1 MTHRLDGWGPRLAV
15 AIVLIAVVYP
25 LLRFLLTPWFPS
37 FAPAQ
42 PATGSA
48 IDGALLAYA
57 AGNSLR
63 VGIETGLAALVP
75 GFAIAFLLERRTWR
89 GSRWL
94 AGGMWLVFLTPSYLL
109 TTGWQILM
117 AQPSLQSGS
126 VAALFYSEA
135 GIVGLLAIKGLPFVS
150 LTARAGWSLIGGEIG
165 DAAQLH
171 VRSPWR
177 RFGLVLRL
185 LSPVAMAAFV
195 IVFVEAIGD
204 FGVAATLGAH
214 IHLPLITYDIYARLA
229 RTPINFSAAAIL
241 SLMLLAMAG
250 LALTVHYLVGRR
262 TPALLSGRSRP
273 APRPGLSRAETAGTA
288 ALLIVVAMVATVV
301 PALALF
307 GQASEGDAAAGVT
320 AAEMASLGYSAS
332 YATIASLLALVLAT
346 TLLHLNAGGAFSV
359 RIMNALTIGAMAIPG
374 LVLGAAYVI
383 AFNGWLPL
391 YGSPWLLVAAYV
403 VGHLPV
409 LMRLL
414 EAPLRSTHASLSDA
428 ACLHGLGW
436 RTRLVRIHLPILLRP
451 MTWAWSVAFGSIFF
465 ELPLSSLLHP
475 AGRAPLGVQLLTFD
489 EGLHFAAE
497 ARLALAG
504 AAICLGVVVLVTDV
518 LPRWLIAPGRYSR
531 TSITGAA

>member
-1 MTHRLDGWGPRLAV
+1 MTGRRARWGAGLAA
-15 AIVLIAVVYP
+15 AIVVIAVVYP

-37 FAPAQ
+37 FAPPQ
-42 PATGSA
+42 PGTGSI
-48 IDGALLAYA
+48 IDGGLVAHA
-57 AGNSLR
+57 AVNSLR
-63 VGIETGLAALVP
+63 VGVETGLAAVVP

-117 AQPSLQSGS
+117 AQPALRAGG
-126 VAALFYSEA
+126 VATLFYSEA

-165 DAAQLH
+165 AAAQLH
-171 VRSPWR
+171 VRSRWR
-177 RFGLVLRL
+177 RCGIVLRL
-185 LSPVAMAAFV
+185 LNPVATAAFV

-204 FGVAATLGAH
+204 FGVAATLGAQ

-229 RTPINFSAAAIL
+229 RTPVNFSAAAIL

-250 LALTVHYLVGRR
+250 LALAVRYLIGRR

-273 APRPGLSRAETAGTA
+273 APRPRLTRAEVAGAA
-288 ALLIVVAMVATVV
+288 ALLATVAIVAIVV
-301 PALALF
+301 PGLALF
-307 GQASEGDAAAGVT
+307 GQAGAGDVVT
-320 AAEMASLGYSAS
+320 LTSTEVASLGFSAS
-332 YATIASLLALVLAT
+332 YALIGSLIALTLAA
-346 TLLHLNAGGAFSV
+346 TLLHLNTGRGAFSAQM
-359 RIMNALTIGAMAIPG
+359 MNALTIGAMAVPG

-391 YGSPWLLVAAYV
+391 YGSPWLLIAAYV

-428 ACLHGLGW
+428 ARLHGLDW
-436 RTRLVRIHLPILLRP
+436 RTRMTRVHLPILLRP
-451 MTWAWSVAFGSIFF
+451 MTWAWSVAFGSIFL

-475 AGRAPLGVQLLTFD
+475 AGRAPLGVQLLSLD

-504 AAICLGVVVLVTDV
+504 AALCLIVVVFAAGV
-518 LPRWLIAPGRYSR
+518 LPRWLTAPGRQARMLMASP
-531 TSITGAA
+531 A